1 MVYLGNKLL
10 NGMNSCLVIGFEKL
24 GLGILISSARSLMSG
39 LLTEMMGA
47 LGLGYGFHDMY

>member
-39 LLTEMMGA
+39 LLTEMLGA
-47 LGLGYGFHDMY
+47 LGLGYGFHDIY